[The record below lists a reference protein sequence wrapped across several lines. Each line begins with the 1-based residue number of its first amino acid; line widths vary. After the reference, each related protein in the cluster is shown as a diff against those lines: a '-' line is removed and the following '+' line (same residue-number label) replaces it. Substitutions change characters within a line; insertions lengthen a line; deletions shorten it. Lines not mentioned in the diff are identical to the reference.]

1 MISETETVP
10 VLLRDKFL
18 FEPDA
23 KPVPAKTGIMGTR
36 FVDIAI
42 PLPIKDPYT
51 YRIPENLAQ
60 PIQIGCRVRV
70 PFKNRSII
78 GYAVGLDV
86 KKEVEK
92 TKEIIEVVDSEPVI
106 SDHLLRLA
114 KWISEYY
121 FSSWGEA
128 ISNMV
133 PKYLKTVQAKSQDEI
148 ADKDAETVRE
158 PPLLHLNDEQKEA
171 FEKLKERV
179 HANHFA
185 EIFLYGVTG
194 GGKSEL
200 YIRAIKETLKLG
212 KSSICLVP
220 EIALTEQ
227 IKLFFSHHFHGKL
240 EILHSKLTDRERSLA
255 WQRIRSG
262 EKQVI
267 LGARSAI
274 FAPVGQLGLIIM
286 DEEQETS
293 YKQDQTPRYH
303 ARELAR
309 WRAKD
314 LGAVLL
320 MGTATPTLETM
331 HRASTGEIEMI
342 RLTKRIEGRVMPEV
356 EIIDLKET
364 HLITKRLTIV
374 APRLQNAI
382 ESALRKKEGVLLML
396 NRRGFST
403 HIRCF
408 ECAEALNCSHCA
420 VALTFHQEKQEA
432 ICHYCNFHM
441 AVPSVCR
448 KCKSPLLKFS
458 GMGTEKVESE
468 VARLFPQATIARL
481 DTDTTKKK
489 GSHEDILSRFRER
502 KIDILVGTQ
511 MIAKGF
517 DFQHVT
523 LVGIVNADTGL
534 LLPDFR
540 SAERTFQLLT
550 QMAGRTG
557 RGKEL
562 GKVFIQTYSANHY
575 AIQFASKHDYFG
587 FFNEELERRKAH
599 HYPPFARLINIMF
612 RGKKELAVQEQANEC
627 RKIIKSHL
635 NHSGL
640 ELIGP
645 APLPIYRLRGHF
657 RWHLMLRGH
666 DNGSIHSVLREALE
680 SLKRK
685 AGVFQAI
692 DVDPVVIL

>member
-1 MISETETVP
+1 MTVP
-10 VLLRDKFL
+10 ILLRDRFL
-18 FEPDA
+18 FESVEA
-23 KPVPAKTGIMGTR
+23 KPVPARTGTVEGHL
-36 FVDIAI
+36 VDVAI

-51 YRIPENLAQ
+51 YRISEDLTQNLQ
-60 PIQIGCRVRV
+60 VGCRVRV
-70 PFKNRSII
+70 PFRNRSII
-78 GYAVGLDV
+78 GYIVGLDTQ
-86 KKEVEK
+86 KEVEK
-92 TKEIIEVVDSEPVI
+92 TKDIIEVIDAEPVI
-106 SDHLLRLA
+106 SDHLLRFA

-133 PKYLKTVQAKSQDEI
+133 PKYLKQPKSKPETETAQDKEI
-148 ADKDAETVRE
+148 Q
-158 PPLLHLNDEQKEA
+158 LLHLNEEQKEA
-171 FEKLKERV
+171 LKKIIE
-179 HANHFA
+179 HIHSSQFS
-185 EIFLYGVTG
+185 EIFLFGVTG

-200 YIRAIKETLKLG
+200 YIRAISETLKLG
-212 KSSICLVP
+212 KSAICLVP

-240 EILHSKLTDRERSLA
+240 EILHSKLTDKERSLA
-255 WQRIRSG
+255 WQRIESG

-274 FAPVGQLGLIIM
+274 FAPARKLGLVIL

-314 LGAVLL
+314 LGATFL

-331 HRASTGEIEMI
+331 YRVSTGEIEMLT
-342 RLTKRIEGRVMPEV
+342 LTKRIEGRVMPEV
-356 EIIDLKET
+356 QIIDLKET
-364 HLITKRLTIV
+364 QNITKRQVIIS
-374 APRLQNAI
+374 PRLQNAI
-382 ESALRKKEGVLLML
+382 EITLQKKSGVLVML

-408 ECAEALNCSHCA
+408 ECGDALYCSHCA
-420 VALTFHQEKQEA
+420 VALTFHQEQQEA
-432 ICHYCNFHM
+432 VCHYCNFHTP
-441 AVPSVCR
+441 APNVCR

-458 GMGTEKVESE
+458 GIGTEKVESE
-468 VARLFPQATIARL
+468 MARLFPQARIGRL

-489 GSHEDILSRFRER
+489 GSHEEILRKFRER
-502 KIDILVGTQ
+502 EIDILVGTQ

-557 RGKEL
+557 RGKDP
-562 GKVFIQTYSANHY
+562 GKVFIQTYSTHHY
-575 AIQFASKHDYFG
+575 SIQFASQHDYFG
-587 FFNEELERRKAH
+587 FFKEELERRRVH
-599 HYPPFARLINIMF
+599 NYPPFSRLINIMF
-612 RGKKELAVQEQANEC
+612 RGKKELAVEEQANEF
-627 RKIIKSHL
+627 RKLLKPHL
-635 NHSGL
+635 TAGDV

-657 RWHLMLRGH
+657 RWHLMLRGKEI
-666 DNGSIHSVLREALE
+666 DSMQSAIRAALE
-680 SLKRK
+680 NLKRK
-685 AGVFQAI
+685 TGVFQAI
-692 DVDPVVIL
+692 DTDPVTIL